1 MKKKLLCF
9 LLILAM
15 MIPSCAQGS
24 AEESTT
30 ASDETAAV
38 SAEEITTALLE
49 TEDPAKVDDLPDDLN
64 FGGKTFTM
72 FTRQLS
78 SFHYEIN
85 KAETIGEQLNDAL
98 YQRGRDV
105 EERLGLVIDEIISPN
120 NDVTAAKDAI
130 FAGDDTYKMITVRC
144 VHAVEWAASDL
155 AYSWEDVD
163 HIDLTKDYWIDSIN
177 QNLSFAGK
185 MYSGAGAYN
194 LSSMDFTHVMLFNK
208 KMITDLALESP
219 YELVLNGQWTF
230 DKLKE
235 MGVAAYADMN
245 GDGAMTIEADR
256 FGMLIGA
263 KHTSP
268 CFWIAAGQES
278 IRKDENDIPQ
288 FTMATDDSFIEVL
301 TDIYELMW
309 DGGFWY
315 QTSTA
320 SYTDEMIANFATGNS
335 LFMYSTFYYIKQYR
349 DMEADFGILPYPK
362 YTEEQEQYY
371 SRIEGCDLPLIPS
384 CLSQAEA
391 DMTGAFLEAMSSY
404 SLENTVPVYYE
415 VYLKTKMARDSD
427 SANMLDLIFSN
438 RVFDLGDIIWCP
450 NVRDAFIFS
459 MFQANNRNFTSMMKK
474 STNSVQKAI
483 DSIMVGFTD

>member
-1 MKKKLLCF
+1 MKKRILSCF
-9 LLILAM
+9 LILAM
-15 MIPSCAQGS
+15 LIPGCAQGS
-24 AEESTT
+24 TEETSAVPVETT
-30 ASDETAAV
+30 ASPATEEFTEPAETKDPTAV
-38 SAEEITTALLE
+38 
-49 TEDPAKVDDLPDDLN
+49 DNLPQDLN
-64 FGGKTFTM
+64 FNGKTFTM

-105 EERLGLVIDEIISPN
+105 EDRLGLVIEETISPN
-120 NDVTAAKDAI
+120 NDVTAAKTAI
-130 FAGDDTYKMITVRC
+130 FAGDDTYKMMTIRC
-144 VHAVEWAASDL
+144 VHAVEWASNDL
-155 AYSWEDVD
+155 AYSWDDVEY
-163 HIDLTKDYWIDSIN
+163 IDLTKDYWIDSIN
-177 QNLSFAGK
+177 QNLTFAGK
-185 MYSGAGAYN
+185 KFTGAGAYN

-208 KMITDLALESP
+208 KMITDLELESP
-219 YELVLNGQWTF
+219 YELVLNGKWTF
-230 DKLKE
+230 DKLQQL
-235 MGVAAYADMN
+235 GTAAYSDLN

-278 IRKDENDIPQ
+278 IRKDENDVPQ
-288 FTMATDDSFIEVL
+288 FTMATDDSFLEVL

-315 QTSTA
+315 QTTTA
-320 SYTDEMIANFATGNS
+320 SYTDEMIANFSMGNS

-349 DMEADFGILPYPK
+349 DMDADFGILPYPK
-362 YTEEQEQYY
+362 YTEEQKQYY

-384 CLSQAEA
+384 CLSQEEA
-391 DMTGAFLEAMSSY
+391 NMAGAFLEAMSSY
-404 SLENTVPVYYE
+404 SLEHTVPVYYE

-427 SANMLDLIFSN
+427 SADMLDLIFAN
-438 RVFDLGDIIWCP
+438 RVFDLGDTIWCP

-474 STNSVQKAI
+474 SSNAVQKAI
-483 DSIMVGFTD
+483 DGILVGFTD

>member
-1 MKKKLLCF
+1 MKKRILSF
-9 LLILAM
+9 ILIFAM
-15 MIPSCAQGS
+15 LIPACAQGS
-24 AEESTT
+24 TEETT
-30 ASDETAAV
+30 AAPSETTAAPV
-38 SAEEITTALLE
+38 TEPITEPVE
-49 TEDPAKVDDLPDDLN
+49 TEDPATVDDLPADLD

-120 NDVTAAKDAI
+120 NDVTAAKSAI

-144 VHAVEWAASDL
+144 VHAVEWASNDL
-155 AYSWEDVD
+155 AYNWEDVD
-163 HIDLTKDYWIDSIN
+163 HIDLTKEYWIDSIN
-177 QNLSFAGK
+177 QNLTFNNKTYTA
-185 MYSGAGAYN
+185 AGAYN
-194 LSSMDFTHVMLFNK
+194 LSSMDFTHVLLFNK
-208 KMITDLALESP
+208 KMITDLELESP
-219 YELVLNGQWTF
+219 YELVMNGQWTF
-230 DKLKE
+230 EKLQE
-235 MGVAAYADMN
+235 LGVAAYADRN
-245 GDGAMTIEADR
+245 GDGTMTIEADR

-263 KHTSP
+263 KHASP

-288 FTMATDDSFIEVL
+288 FTMAADDSFLEVL

-315 QTSTA
+315 QTTTA
-320 SYTDEMIANFATGNS
+320 SYTDEMIANFSQGNS

-349 DMEADFGILPYPK
+349 DMDADFGILPYPK
-362 YTEEQEQYY
+362 YTEEQQQYY

-384 CLSQAEA
+384 CLSQEDA

-404 SLENTVPVYYE
+404 SRKNTVAVYYE

-427 SANMLDLIFSN
+427 SADMLDLIFAN
-438 RVFDLGDIIWCP
+438 RVFDLGDTIWCP

-474 STNSVQKAI
+474 STNAVQKAI
-483 DSIMVGFTD
+483 DSILVGFTE